1 MKLWPFK
8 IFLED
13 KVSKRISALSIA
25 ALVLAGSFVG
35 ISSASAAV
43 PYKACK
49 PAGSKSTINKLSYTC
64 AKNPAGTS
72 TKLVWVSKPCI
83 DANKSYLGAKS
94 LSAAVGTSFEGRI
107 SSATRLKA
115 TSTRLIA
122 AAQKNVDTWS
132 KNLAAY
138 LVKNPNV
145 MTSGTESD
153 KKMVTTVQDGIT
165 RNKQRIIDQNANIVK
180 LDAQIKE
187 ATDGAAKTA
196 NDLASAKSSIATA
209 CK

>member
-1 MKLWPFK
+1 M
-8 IFLED
+8 EV
-13 KVSKRISALSIA
+13 KVSKKISAVSV
-25 ALVLAGSFVG
+25 ALLVVAGSFVG
-35 ISSASAAV
+35 ISSATAAV
-43 PYKACK
+43 AYKPCK
-49 PAGSKSTINKLSYTC
+49 PASSKATIGKLSFTC

-72 TKLVWVSKPCI
+72 TALVWVSRPCI
-83 DANKSYLGAKS
+83 DANKSFLSAKS
-94 LSAAVGTSFEGRI
+94 LSAAVGSSFEGRV

-138 LVKNPNV
+138 LVKNPSV
-145 MTSGTESD
+145 MTSGTEAD
-153 KKMVTTVQDGIT
+153 KKMVTTVQDGVT

-187 ATDGAAKTA
+187 ATEGAAKTA
-196 NDLASAKSSIATA
+196 NDLASAKASIVTA

>member
-1 MKLWPFK
+1 LWPLKVFV
-8 IFLED
+8 ED

-25 ALVLAGSFVG
+25 VLVLAGSFVG

-43 PYKACK
+43 AYKACS
-49 PAGSKSTINKLSYTC
+49 PANSKTMIAKLSYTC
-64 AKNPAGTS
+64 TTNPAGTS

-83 DANKSYLGAKS
+83 IANKSFLSAKS
-94 LSAAVGTSFEGRI
+94 LSAAVGSSFEGRI

-165 RNKQRIIDQNANIVK
+165 RNKQRVIDQNANIVK
-180 LDAQIKE
+180 LDAQIKD
-187 ATDGAAKTA
+187 ATDGAAKTV
-196 NDLASAKSSIATA
+196 NDLAAAQGSIATA

>member
-1 MKLWPFK
+1 VAFV
-8 IFLED
+8 IFVEV

-25 ALVLAGSFVG
+25 VLVVAGSFVG

-43 PYKACK
+43 AYKACS
-49 PAGSKSTINKLSYTC
+49 PAKAKTTIGKLSYTC

-83 DANKSYLGAKS
+83 DANASYLSAKS
-94 LSAAVGTSFEGRI
+94 LSTAVSSSFESRI

-132 KNLAAY
+132 SHLASY
-138 LVKNPNV
+138 LAKKPNV
-145 MTSGTESD
+145 MTSGTDAD
-153 KKMVTTVQDGIT
+153 KKTVTTVQDGIT
-165 RNKQRIIDQNANIVK
+165 RNKQRIIDQQANIVK

-196 NDLASAKSSIATA
+196 NDLASAKASIVTA

>member
-1 MKLWPFK
+1 M
-8 IFLED
+8 ED

-35 ISSASAAV
+35 ISSASAAT
-43 PYKACK
+43 PYKACS
-49 PAGSKSTINKLSYTC
+49 PAKSKTTIAKLSYTC
-64 AKNPAGTS
+64 TTNPAGTS
-72 TKLVWVSKPCI
+72 TALVWVSKPCI
-83 DANKSYLGAKS
+83 DADKSFLSAKS
-94 LSAAVGTSFEGRI
+94 LSAAVTTSFEGRI

-165 RNKQRIIDQNANIVK
+165 RNKQRIIDQNANVVK

-196 NDLASAKSSIATA
+196 SDLTTAKASIVTA